1 MEEEKKKNLW
11 WCHFQVSK
19 IYKRVLDT
27 IPVQKFAFTYMLP
40 LKEVW
45 FCLIVHLWFFL
56 VKDESL
62 NWHFRDNSIKEDDYL
77 EKKRG
82 LWREK
87 LLKHLCIVSVQN
99 ITGKIPFTGQD
110 SIQHDKQ

>member
-1 MEEEKKKNLW
+1 M
-11 WCHFQVSK
+11 
-19 IYKRVLDT
+19 LDT

-77 EKKRG
+77 EKKTRT
-82 LWREK
+82 LKRETTQTS
-87 LLKHLCIVSVQN
+87 LYSVSAEHYWEN
-99 ITGKIPFTGQD
+99 SFHWPRFN
-110 SIQHDKQ
+110 SA